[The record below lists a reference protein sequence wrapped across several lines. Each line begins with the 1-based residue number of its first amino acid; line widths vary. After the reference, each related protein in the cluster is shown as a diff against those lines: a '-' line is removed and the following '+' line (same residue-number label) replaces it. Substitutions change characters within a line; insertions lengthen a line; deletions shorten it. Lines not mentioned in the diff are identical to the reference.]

1 MTRKYSSIRKFA
13 PGNVSTASRMI
24 RYTAVFNALFPNTNS
39 LNCTCIPD
47 SYDKFIPGSDSGSY
61 KIPRGIWHS
70 HIIRTSLGGS
80 TQYGNN
86 YLGETL
92 NLNYLGNPQGMP
104 GGSGIPPKNR
114 F

>member
-1 MTRKYSSIRKFA
+1 MPLKFT
-13 PGNVSTASRMI
+13 PGNNSKTARMI
-24 RYTAVFNALFPNTNS
+24 RYVAELNALYPNTN
-39 LNCTCIPD
+39 NIKCTCIPD
-47 SYDKFIPGSDSGSY
+47 SYNKTIPGSDSGSY
-61 KIPRGIWHS
+61 KIPRNIWRS

-80 TQYGNN
+80 TQYGNI
-86 YLGETL
+86 YLGEPL